1 MEEQKGAKEAESLL
15 EDLGFD
21 QLPIKVNKFINTVSD
36 ESFPIR
42 VEFHAFVSDQFLG
55 KAIGNQDGAGII
67 INSNIPDSRRLNFT
81 ARPRLYAHY
90 AGLL

>member
-21 QLPIKVNKFINTVSD
+21 QLPIKVNQFINTVSD

-42 VEFHAFVSDQFLG
+42 VGF
-55 KAIGNQDGAGII
+55 
-67 INSNIPDSRRLNFT
+67 
-81 ARPRLYAHY
+81 
-90 AGLL
+90 